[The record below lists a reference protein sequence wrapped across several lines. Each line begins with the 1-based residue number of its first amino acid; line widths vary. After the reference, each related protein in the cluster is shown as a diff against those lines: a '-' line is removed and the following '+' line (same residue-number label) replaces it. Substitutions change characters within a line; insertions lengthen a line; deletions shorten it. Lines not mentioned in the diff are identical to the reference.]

1 MANEVATQSKDF
13 SIVLMDKLNSVSEA
27 LPRDFNK
34 ARFVQNTLSLLNDNP
49 DLAKYGQAQIV
60 GGLLKGAYLGLDFYA
75 HECYLIPYGKS
86 LNYQTDY
93 RGEKKLVKKYS
104 IRPIK
109 DITAEIVREGDD
121 FSVGIKDNVRVVNF
135 TPKPFNTGKI
145 VGAFALVEYVD
156 GGIGID
162 TMSVAELENTRKH
175 SKASNSPAWRD
186 FTSEMYRKT
195 VLRRLCKHIE
205 IDFENPTQRST
216 YEDEVAIETDSAEL
230 AKREISE
237 QANTEELVIEG
248 EDVTVEDAEFE

>member
-145 VGAFALVEYVD
+145 VGAFALVEYAD
-156 GGIGID
+156 GGVGID

-248 EDVTVEDAEFE
+248 EDVTIDDAEFE

>member
-13 SIVLMDKLNSVSEA
+13 SIVLMNKLNSVSEA

-145 VGAFALVEYVD
+145 VGAFALVEYAD
-156 GGIGID
+156 GGIGVD

-230 AKREISE
+230 AKKEIAE
-237 QANTEELVIEG
+237 NANTEELVIEG
-248 EDVTVEDAEFE
+248 DDVTIEDAEFE

>member
-1 MANEVATQSKDF
+1 MANEVATQNKDF
-13 SIVLMDKLNSVSEA
+13 SIVLMDKLNSVSKA

-145 VGAFALVEYVD
+145 VGAFALVEYAD
-156 GGIGID
+156 GGIGVD

-230 AKREISE
+230 AKKEIAE
-237 QANTEELVIEG
+237 NANTEELIIEG
-248 EDVTVEDAEFE
+248 EDVTIEDAEFE

>member
-1 MANEVATQSKDF
+1 MANEVATQNKDF

-109 DITAEIVREGDD
+109 DITAEIVREGDN

-145 VGAFALVEYVD
+145 VGAFALVEYAD
-156 GGIGID
+156 GGIGVD
-162 TMSVAELENTRKH
+162 TMSVAELENTRRH

-230 AKREISE
+230 AKKEIDENANSE
-237 QANTEELVIEG
+237 DLIIEG
-248 EDVTVEDAEFE
+248 EDVTIEDAEFE

>member
-1 MANEVATQSKDF
+1 MANEVATQNKDF
-13 SIVLMDKLNSVSEA
+13 SIVLMGKLNSVSEA

-145 VGAFALVEYVD
+145 VGAFALVEYAD
-156 GGIGID
+156 GGIGVD
-162 TMSVAELENTRKH
+162 TMSVAELENTRRH

-230 AKREISE
+230 AKKEIDENANSE
-237 QANTEELVIEG
+237 DLIIEG
-248 EDVTVEDAEFE
+248 EDVTIEDAEFE

>member
-145 VGAFALVEYVD
+145 VGAFALVEYAD

-230 AKREISE
+230 AKKEIDE
-237 QANTEELVIEG
+237 NANSEELIIEG
-248 EDVTVEDAEFE
+248 EDVTIEDAEFE

>member
-1 MANEVATQSKDF
+1 MANEVATQNKDF

-145 VGAFALVEYVD
+145 VGAFALVEYAD

>member
-1 MANEVATQSKDF
+1 MANEVATQNKDF

-145 VGAFALVEYVD
+145 VGAFALVEYAD

-230 AKREISE
+230 AKKEIAE
-237 QANTEELVIEG
+237 NANTEELVIEG
-248 EDVTVEDAEFE
+248 EDVTIEDAEFE